1 MWGFA
6 AVRSRSP
13 GRTSTVAA
21 ATKFGSRRLL
31 FSANFDTLFF
41 RPNFFSFL
49 PFRVYFSESR
59 KYTKMASD
67 KAPLPFGYTFMA
79 GERNSNEPRP

>member
-1 MWGFA
+1 LLQFVPVPQVELPPSQRLPNSDHDGFFF
-6 AVRSRSP
+6 P
-13 GRTSTVAA
+13 PILIP
-21 ATKFGSRRLL
+21 F
-31 FSANFDTLFF
+31 FF